1 MKEEVWQ
8 NVDRYYEDLI
18 VKPDPE
24 YYKIIEASR
33 EAGFPPI
40 SVSSNLGKFLELC
53 VRFQKA
59 QRVLEIGT
67 LGGYSTAWLA
77 RGLPPG
83 GKVVSLEIDPDRAS
97 LAKRNLSQFEFS
109 SMIDIRVGD
118 ALETMK
124 ALYGTGEGPFDLIFI
139 DAEKTQYSVYLEWA
153 IKLSRKGT
161 MIIAD
166 NVVRRGKIID
176 QNSADVNVQGIR
188 KFNLAVA
195 GDSRLNATV
204 VQTLSS
210 KGHDGFF
217 MIYVDPESKES

>member
-1 MKEEVWQ
+1 MKEELWQ

-77 RGLPPG
+77 QGLLPG

-97 LAKRNLSQFEFS
+97 LAKQNLSQFEFS

>member
-8 NVDRYYEDLI
+8 NVDKYYEDLI
-18 VKPDPE
+18 VKPSPK

-83 GKVVSLEIDPDRAS
+83 GKVISLEIDPDRAS
-97 LAKRNLSQFEFS
+97 LAKQNLSQFEFS

-124 ALYGTGEGPFDLIFI
+124 ALYETGEGPFDLIFI

-153 IKLSRKGT
+153 INLSRKGT

>member
-1 MKEEVWQ
+1 MNEEVWQ
-8 NVDRYYEDLI
+8 DVDRYYEDLI
-18 VKPDPE
+18 VKPGPE
-24 YYKIIEASR
+24 YDKIIETSL

-40 SVSSNLGKFLELC
+40 NISSSLGKFLELC

-77 RGLPPG
+77 QGLPPG
-83 GKVVSLEIDPDRAS
+83 GKVISLEIDPDRAS
-97 LAKRNLSQFEFS
+97 LAKQNLSQFEFS
-109 SMIDIRVGD
+109 GMIDIKVGD
-118 ALETMK
+118 ALDTMK
-124 ALYGTGEGPFDLIFI
+124 TLYEIRADPFDLIFL
-139 DAEKTQYSVYLEWA
+139 DAEKTQYSLYLEWA

-176 QNSADVNVQGIR
+176 QNSEDLNVQGIR
-188 KFNLAVA
+188 EFNLAVA
-195 GDSRLNATV
+195 KDPRLNATV

-210 KGHDGFF
+210 KGYDGFY
-217 MIYVDPESKES
+217 MIYVDLDLRES

>member
-18 VKPDPE
+18 VKPSPE
-24 YYKIIEASR
+24 YNKIVEASR

-59 QRVLEIGT
+59 QWVLEIGT

-83 GKVVSLEIDPDRAS
+83 GKVISLEIDPDRAS
-97 LAKRNLSQFEFS
+97 LARQNLSQFEFS
-109 SMIDIRVGD
+109 SMIDIQVGD

-124 ALYGTGEGPFDLIFI
+124 VLYETGEGPFDLIFI

-195 GDSRLNATV
+195 ADSRLNATV

>member
-77 RGLPPG
+77 QGLLPG

-97 LAKRNLSQFEFS
+97 LAKQNLSQFEFS

>member
-83 GKVVSLEIDPDRAS
+83 GKVISLEIDPDRAS
-97 LAKRNLSQFEFS
+97 FAKQNLSQFEFS